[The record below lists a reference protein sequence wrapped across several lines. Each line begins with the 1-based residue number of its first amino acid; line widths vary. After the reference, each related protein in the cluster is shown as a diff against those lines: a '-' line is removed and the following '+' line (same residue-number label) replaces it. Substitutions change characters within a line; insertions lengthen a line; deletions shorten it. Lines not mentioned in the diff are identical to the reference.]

1 VECKKEKVLTEK
13 EITIIKNI
21 ANTSKL
27 NGKDFINFGV
37 DMNAPFKLYD
47 AVGCE
52 KCNRTGYKGRMGIFE
67 AIQKDAE
74 IEKVII
80 ENPSERE
87 IKLIAAKQR
96 SLSMRE
102 DGIIKVIKGIT
113 SMEEVASV
121 VDLLEP

>member
-1 VECKKEKVLTEK
+1 
-13 EITIIKNI
+13 
-21 ANTSKL
+21 
-27 NGKDFINFGV
+27 
-37 DMNAPFKLYD
+37 
-47 AVGCE
+47 
-52 KCNRTGYKGRMGIFE
+52 MGIFE